1 MAQGRSIAASDS
13 LGGHVMTPLERRYRA
28 LLRVFPVE
36 YRAGRE
42 EEMVGT
48 LLDAAGRG
56 QRWPSAAEAWDLVT
70 SAVSVRFRLATGGST
85 WWSALEGFRWA
96 GILLLAW
103 KAAGALADAFFVLR
117 WIRFPELAVGNAVAA
132 LTLAIAIPAA
142 LLALLFG
149 RRSTGRL
156 AVVAAAGCIAV
167 TETFRALAYSGPV
180 DPAWLSAFV
189 LPRFVPVLAAALP
202 TRRWRPIARPLS
214 LLLLVGVALAAA
226 AMVVVAT
233 GFAHH
238 PGVILGFYRST
249 QLLAILAVL
258 LCATASLWDP
268 RAMFACSLFATNAAL
283 RDVLAALQYRETSGV
298 SGSLQRVGVVLALG
312 LLASRRSM
320 RRGLAS

>member
-1 MAQGRSIAASDS
+1 
-13 LGGHVMTPLERRYRA
+13 MTPLERRYRA

-189 LPRFVPVLAAALP
+189 LPRFV
-202 TRRWRPIARPLS
+202 
-214 LLLLVGVALAAA
+214 
-226 AMVVVAT
+226 
-233 GFAHH
+233 HH

-298 SGSLQRVGVVLALG
+298 SGPLLRVGVVLALG